1 MTRVTAT
8 PTRQLTNRQPLSA
21 GPLRLIRRAME
32 DSDRFVIEL
41 DYLDAAGRRTR
52 RVISPIR
59 FAGRDRLLAM
69 CLCRGEPRQFHL
81 GRCENM
87 RLSRAELF
95 VMPLGEPE
103 SVDPNEISGTGAP
116 TVARELA
123 GV

>member
-1 MTRVTAT
+1 MTSATAT
-8 PTRQLTNRQPLSA
+8 PTRQLTTRQPLSA
-21 GPLRLIRRAME
+21 GPMRLIRRAMQ
-32 DSDRFVIEL
+32 DSDCYVIEL

-59 FAGRDRLLAM
+59 FVGRDRLLAM
-69 CLCRGEPRQFHL
+69 CLCRGEPRQFYL
-81 GRCENM
+81 GRCENI

-103 SVDPNEISGTGAP
+103 SVDPNENSDTGAP